1 MLPFRTTALLS
12 LSVIFIWL
20 SSGFTSVRYD
30 NPNDNTFRYAWSW
43 GNAFVR
49 KSEEVGIMEF
59 NEIIEKVLEHEGGY
73 VNDKDDLGGETKYGI
88 TKRFYPHL
96 NIKELTREQAK
107 EIYYN
112 DYWIPSKAQKLPEH
126 LRYPYFDCV
135 VNTGQRRAVKILQQA
150 CNNKNTFEIKEDGL
164 IGAATISACKRLEPD
179 RFVSYRILFYS
190 LLISENPTQEKFWY
204 GWYKRAKGE

>member
-1 MLPFRTTALLS
+1 MLS
-12 LSVIFIWL
+12 LRTATILSISVIFIWL
-20 SSGFTSVRYD
+20 SNGFTSVRYD
-30 NPNDNTFRYAWSW
+30 NINHDTNGTFRFGWTSII
-43 GNAFVR
+43 R
-49 KSEEVGIMEF
+49 ESEEVGIMEF
-59 NEIIEKVLEHEGGY
+59 NQIIEKVLEHEGGY

-107 EIYYN
+107 EIYYK
-112 DYWIPSKAQKLPEH
+112 DYWIPSKAHKLPEH

-164 IGAATISACKRLEPD
+164 IGAATISACKKLEED

>member
-1 MLPFRTTALLS
+1 
-12 LSVIFIWL
+12 
-20 SSGFTSVRYD
+20 
-30 NPNDNTFRYAWSW
+30 
-43 GNAFVR
+43 
-49 KSEEVGIMEF
+49 MEF

-96 NIKELTREQAK
+96 DIKNLTREQAK
-107 EIYYN
+107 EIYYQ
-112 DYWIPSKAQKLPEH
+112 DYWIPSKAKSLPKE

>member
-1 MLPFRTTALLS
+1 
-12 LSVIFIWL
+12 
-20 SSGFTSVRYD
+20 
-30 NPNDNTFRYAWSW
+30 
-43 GNAFVR
+43 
-49 KSEEVGIMEF
+49 MEF

-96 NIKELTREQAK
+96 DIKNLTREQAK
-107 EIYYN
+107 EIYYQ
-112 DYWIPSKAQKLPEH
+112 DYWVPSKAKSLPKE

-164 IGAATISACKRLEPD
+164 IGAATISACKRLEAD
-179 RFVSYRILFYS
+179 RFISYRILFYS

>member
-1 MLPFRTTALLS
+1 
-12 LSVIFIWL
+12 
-20 SSGFTSVRYD
+20 
-30 NPNDNTFRYAWSW
+30 
-43 GNAFVR
+43 
-49 KSEEVGIMEF
+49 MEF

-88 TKRFYPHL
+88 TKRFYPNL
-96 NIKELTREQAK
+96 DIKSLTREQAK
-107 EIYYN
+107 EIYYK
-112 DYWIPSKAQKLPEH
+112 DYWIPSKAKLLPKE

-164 IGAATISACKRLEPD
+164 IGAATISACKKLEAD

>member
-1 MLPFRTTALLS
+1 
-12 LSVIFIWL
+12 
-20 SSGFTSVRYD
+20 
-30 NPNDNTFRYAWSW
+30 
-43 GNAFVR
+43 
-49 KSEEVGIMEF
+49 MEF

-96 NIKELTREQAK
+96 NIKKLTREQAK
-107 EIYYN
+107 EIYYK
-112 DYWIPSKAQKLPEH
+112 DYWIPSKAHKLPEH

-164 IGAATISACKRLEPD
+164 IGAATISACKKLEED